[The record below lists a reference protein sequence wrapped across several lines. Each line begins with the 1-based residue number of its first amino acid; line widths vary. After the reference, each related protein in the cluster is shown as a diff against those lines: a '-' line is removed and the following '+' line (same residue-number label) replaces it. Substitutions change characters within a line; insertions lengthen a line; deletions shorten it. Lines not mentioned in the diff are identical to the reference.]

1 MSEQWT
7 RIGFIPPDAGL
18 PSSSSALSPEPL
30 VSPLDPNPFLG
41 PHKKFFKLR
50 KKKKI
55 VKKKKVPPQEMQEK
69 TQPQKQEADHEMGFL
84 QQQEIPPSFVGAER
98 RHSFEDA
105 DEDAKS

>member
-7 RIGFIPPDAGL
+7 RIGFIPPDAGGL

-55 VKKKKVPPQEMQEK
+55 VKKKK
-69 TQPQKQEADHEMGFL
+69 EADHEMGFL
-84 QQQEIPPSFVGAER
+84 QQQETSKRLLAAQRP
-98 RHSFEDA
+98 DA